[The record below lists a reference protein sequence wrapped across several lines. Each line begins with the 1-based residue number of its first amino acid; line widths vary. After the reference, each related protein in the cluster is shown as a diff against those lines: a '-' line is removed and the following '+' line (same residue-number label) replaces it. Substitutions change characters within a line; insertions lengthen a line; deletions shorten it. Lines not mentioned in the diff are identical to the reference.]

1 MPLAVSRSK
10 ADFLRSLELTN
21 DDPIHRHVYVTMKR
35 EAVDGRTRLCGDR
48 QNLVPQCRDDLSVQ
62 LPFSSSQIM
71 ETAMH
76 REVLRIFAGASGVT
90 RPYYERGRYMDG
102 GNEDNWVIRWMLW
115 NIFRYGMNRRR
126 NNGISCFSA
135 STPLPK
141 LTA

>member
-1 MPLAVSRSK
+1 
-10 ADFLRSLELTN
+10 
-21 DDPIHRHVYVTMKR
+21 
-35 EAVDGRTRLCGDR
+35 
-48 QNLVPQCRDDLSVQ
+48 
-62 LPFSSSQIM
+62 M